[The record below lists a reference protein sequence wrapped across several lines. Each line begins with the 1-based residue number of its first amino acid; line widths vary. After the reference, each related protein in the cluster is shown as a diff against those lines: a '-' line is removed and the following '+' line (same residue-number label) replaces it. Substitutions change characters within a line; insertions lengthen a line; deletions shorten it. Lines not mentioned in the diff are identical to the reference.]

1 MRAPLWWLEVALTL
15 RRRRLLALNVGIPLL
30 LVLPVALGGAPA
42 FHAAAV
48 YTVLFVLFG
57 TFGSAIPLIRDGE
70 TGILRRMLL
79 VGASPRHL
87 LLARGIGGTLLDA
100 LQILPSLALILLVG
114 IWQGGGGGEAGGSIG
129 PGAGPGPASLALLA
143 VPVLLGALLAAN
155 LVGVWVAALARSLAE
170 GALFAAVLSLFLLHG
185 SGVFR
190 TPAAGSVGAFLEGI
204 LPFGPL
210 HRLLL
215 HAAGGRGVEPEIL
228 LPLLSGLG
236 GPLILLLITQLAA
249 PALIERISSP
259 LR

>member
-1 MRAPLWWLEVALTL
+1 MRAPLWWLEVALT
-15 RRRRLLALNVGIPLL
+15 RRRPRLLVLNVGIPLL

-57 TFGSAIPLIRDGE
+57 TFGAAIPLIRDGE

-79 VGASPRHL
+79 AGMAPRRL
-87 LLARGIGGTLLDA
+87 LLARVVGGALLDA
-100 LQILPSLALILLVG
+100 LQILPALALILTVG
-114 IWQGGGGGEAGGSIG
+114 SRMAGGGMGS
-129 PGAGPGPASLALLA
+129 AGPVLMV

-155 LVGVWVAALARSLAE
+155 LVGIWVAALARSLAE
-170 GALFAAVLSLFLLHG
+170 GALFAAVISLFLLHG

-190 TPAAGSVGAFLEGI
+190 TSPPGSAGATLEGI
-204 LPFGPL
+204 IPFGPL

-215 HAAGGRGVEPEIL
+215 YAASGGATAPETVLAL
-228 LPLLSGLG
+228 LPALG
-236 GPLILLLITQLAA
+236 APLVVLVLTQLAS
-249 PALIERISSP
+249 PALIERVSGS

>member
-1 MRAPLWWLEVALTL
+1 VA
-15 RRRRLLALNVGIPLL
+15 IPLL

-57 TFGSAIPLIRDGE
+57 TFGAAIPLIRDGE
-70 TGILRRMLL
+70 TGILRRMVL

-114 IWQGGGGGEAGGSIG
+114 SGQWGGGGGPGGSMG
-129 PGAGPGPASLALLA
+129 PELGPGPAGLALLA
-143 VPVLLGALLAAN
+143 VPVLLGALLTAN

-190 TPAAGSVGAFLEGI
+190 TSTPGSAGAFLEGI

-215 HAAGGRGVEPEIL
+215 HAAGGGGGGAESLFPL
-228 LPLLSGLG
+228 LPGLG
-236 GPLILLLITQLAA
+236 GPLTLLLLTQLAA
-249 PALIERISSP
+249 PALIERISAP
-259 LR
+259 HR

>member
-15 RRRRLLALNVGIPLL
+15 RRRRLLVLNVAIPLL

-57 TFGSAIPLIRDGE
+57 TFGAAIPLIRDGE

-114 IWQGGGGGEAGGSIG
+114 IWQGGVAEG
-129 PGAGPGPASLALLA
+129 PGVGLSASPGSAGLALLA
-143 VPVLLGALLAAN
+143 VPILLGALLAAN

-190 TPAAGSVGAFLEGI
+190 TSTPGSVGAFLEGI

-215 HAAGGRGVEPEIL
+215 HAAGGSGVGPETL
-228 LPLLSGLG
+228 VPLLSGFG
-236 GPLILLLITQLAA
+236 GPLILLLVTQLAA
-249 PALIERISSP
+249 PALIERISTP
-259 LR
+259 VR

>member
-1 MRAPLWWLEVALTL
+1 MRAPLWWLELALTL
-15 RRRRLLALNVGIPLL
+15 RRPRLLALNVAIPLV

-57 TFGSAIPLIRDGE
+57 TFGAAIPLIRDGE

-79 VGASPRHL
+79 AGMSPRRL
-87 LLARGIGGTLLDA
+87 LLARVVGGALLDA
-100 LQILPSLALILLVG
+100 LQILPALALIIVVG
-114 IWQGGGGGEAGGSIG
+114 SRMAGGGMGT
-129 PGAGPGPASLALLA
+129 AGPAFVA

-155 LVGVWVAALARSLAE
+155 LVGIWVAAMARSLAE
-170 GALFAAVLSLFLLHG
+170 GALFAAVISLFLLHG

-190 TPAAGSVGAFLEGI
+190 TSAPGSAGAVLERI
-204 LPFGPL
+204 IPFGPL

-215 HAAGGRGVEPEIL
+215 HAAGGGATGPELLSSL
-228 LPLLSGLG
+228 LPALG
-236 GPLILLLITQLAA
+236 IPLVFLLLTQLVS
-249 PALIERISSP
+249 PALIERLSSS